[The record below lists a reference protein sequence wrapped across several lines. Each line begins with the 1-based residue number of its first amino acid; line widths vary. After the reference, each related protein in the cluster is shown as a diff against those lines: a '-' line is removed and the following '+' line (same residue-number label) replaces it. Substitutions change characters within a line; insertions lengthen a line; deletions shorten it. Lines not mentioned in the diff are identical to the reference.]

1 MFENFSMAQ
10 VNHFLETNINTNKY
24 FIGIC
29 MILLNISSKFVTIQ
43 FSKSCE
49 QYLKFN
55 ITKQILIFC
64 MGILATR
71 DIVTSIMLVAAFTIL
86 SDHLFNEESRFC
98 IVPEKHRILHKLHE
112 TTPGVAPVSEEDIK
126 NANDILERAKREKY
140 VKEQKEN
147 FVNFHEYLSTP
158 K

>member
-64 MGILATR
+64 
-71 DIVTSIMLVAAFTIL
+71 
-86 SDHLFNEESRFC
+86 
-98 IVPEKHRILHKLHE
+98 ILHL
-112 TTPGVAPVSEEDIK
+112 
-126 NANDILERAKREKY
+126 
-140 VKEQKEN
+140 
-147 FVNFHEYLSTP
+147 
-158 K
+158 